1 MSSSSFLLSSSFAK
15 KSSVDAVWRPTI
27 IRLKSETQKN
37 EKKTKNDKCIENNF
51 ALDK

>member
-1 MSSSSFLLSSSFAK
+1 MSSSPFLLSSSFAK

-37 EKKTKNDKCIENNF
+37 KKRKKSRKMKNASKII
-51 ALDK
+51 LH